1 MPLADSFFGWFVILM
16 LYVIIGILAG
26 AGSVFIS
33 QKIFKGANERRF
45 YAFFLFVIAGF
56 YAAFVAHFG
65 DSDAWRT
72 ELTAVALFSLLSFL
86 GTFYSSVLAMG
97 YLIHGAWDIVHELNQ
112 TFGIGALNELEL
124 TTVPMLYG
132 VFCLTYDLIIAGYCV
147 YRRKIWAI

>member
-16 LYVIIGILAG
+16 LYVIIGIMAG

-65 DSDAWRT
+65 DNDAWRT
-72 ELTAVALFSLLSFL
+72 ELTAIALFSLLSFL
-86 GTFYSSVLAMG
+86 GAFCFVRAG
-97 YLIHGAWDIVHELNQ
+97 N
-112 TFGIGALNELEL
+112 GIPD
-124 TTVPMLYG
+124 TWG
-132 VFCLTYDLIIAGYCV
+132 VGYCS
-147 YRRKIWAI
+147 RTQSNFWHR